1 MRITM
6 IPEHLMAREFG
17 PEIGRY
23 GAVLDYAYGAT
34 RHMQMYGTT
43 KEQMG
48 HIAITFRDHA
58 TLNPEAQMREPI
70 TMEDYLN
77 ARMIVEPLNLYDCS
91 LVSDGAGAVVVTS
104 AERAKDLP
112 HDPVYILGFGS
123 HNNLRGWTFDDHMVN
138 TAAQESARAAYRMA
152 GVGPSDIDT
161 VQLYDC
167 FTYMV
172 MAELEDY
179 GFCEKGEGGPFA
191 ESGALRL
198 HGGSLPANT
207 SGGQLSEAHV
217 EGVLQVLEG
226 VRQLRR
232 EYPLERQ
239 VPGVEVA
246 LVSGHGGMTICHTT
260 LILGRD
266 V

>member
-1 MRITM
+1 
-6 IPEHLMAREFG
+6 
-17 PEIGRY
+17 
-23 GAVLDYAYGAT
+23 
-34 RHMQMYGTT
+34 
-43 KEQMG
+43 
-48 HIAITFRDHA
+48 
-58 TLNPEAQMREPI
+58 
-70 TMEDYLN
+70 
-77 ARMIVEPLNLYDCS
+77 
-91 LVSDGAGAVVVTS
+91 
-104 AERAKDLP
+104 
-112 HDPVYILGFGS
+112 
-123 HNNLRGWTFDDHMVN
+123 MVN

-226 VRQLRR
+226 VR
-232 EYPLERQ
+232 
-239 VPGVEVA
+239 
-246 LVSGHGGMTICHTT
+246 
-260 LILGRD
+260 
-266 V
+266 